1 MKNQHPFLTSPGL
14 IGELQLKNKMV
25 MAAMGSNFASNDGKT
40 TEQLEAYYEERARG
54 GVGLIIL

>member
-54 GVGLIIL
+54 EWD